1 MTRANFSFPLAC
13 LLLAACSGGEQEQ
26 AQPSP
31 SPETSPAALPAQSA
45 SPEMPLRIST
55 YTSLD
60 DCPVLRSNPDEGGFY
75 ESECPGEAG
84 YKLRVTESDLRQTVA
99 VIAPDGASHGL
110 RLSSVSG
117 GGFSELG
124 DTVEWRGT
132 TKGGVF
138 VPDALVLRHEVVTDP
153 EGEKE
158 VSYLVAVRLAGTPC
172 AVARIAPGPGQN
184 EKARAA
190 ADAGGK
196 CLAASA

>member
-1 MTRANFSFPLAC
+1 MIDLRVPLAC
-13 LLLAACSGGEQEQ
+13 LLLAACSRGEEEQ
-26 AQPSP
+26 AQPFP
-31 SPETSPAALPAQSA
+31 SPETPAALAGPSA
-45 SPEMPLRIST
+45 GPERVSA

-99 VIAPDGASHGL
+99 VVAPDGASHGL
-110 RLSSVSG
+110 HLASVSG

-124 DTVEWRGT
+124 DTVEWRGSRQ
-132 TKGGVF
+132 GGVF

-153 EGEKE
+153 EGERE

-172 AVARIAPGPGQN
+172 AIARIAPGPGQN

-190 ADAGGK
+190 ADAGADAH
-196 CLAASA
+196 CLAT